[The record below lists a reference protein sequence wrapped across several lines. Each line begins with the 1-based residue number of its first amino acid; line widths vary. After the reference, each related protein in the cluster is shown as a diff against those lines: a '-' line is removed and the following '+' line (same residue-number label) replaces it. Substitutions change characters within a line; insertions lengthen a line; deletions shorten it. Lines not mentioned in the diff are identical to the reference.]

1 MKIICMARNYVAH
14 ARELNNPLPEHPV
27 FFMKHENCLVRHN
40 KPFFYPDFSRD
51 IHHELEIVVKF
62 CKLGKAIEP
71 GFAHTYFDEI
81 GLGIDFTARDLQDEA
96 KKKGQPWEVAKA
108 FDNSAPVSEF
118 VPVSALRDINDIHFR
133 LEINGNT
140 VQEASTALMIFPIDL
155 QISYIS
161 RYITLKTGDL
171 LFTGTPAGVGPV
183 KIGDHLEAWLE
194 DRKLLDFYIR

>member
-14 ARELNNPLPEHPV
+14 AKEFNNPLPEHPV
-27 FFMKHENCLVRHN
+27 FFMKHENSIVRNN
-40 KPFFYPDFSRD
+40 KPFFYPDFSQD

-62 CKLGKAIEP
+62 SKVGKSIEQRY
-71 GFAHTYFDEI
+71 ANTYYDKI
-81 GLGIDFTARDLQDEA
+81 GLGIDFTARDLQDAA
-96 KKKGQPWEVAKA
+96 KAKGHPWEVAKA

-118 VPVSALRDINDIHFR
+118 IPVSRFADINNINFR
-133 LEINGNT
+133 LNINGTT
-140 VQEASTALMIFPIDL
+140 VQQASTSLMIFPVDR

-161 RYITLKTGDL
+161 RYITIKTGDL